1 MSLLNAV
8 HGPHHSIILDVGRMN
23 ILTDGNRLFF
33 PSKFHSKSPRSAF
46 QAKSEYLIP
55 MKTEEPS
62 KHLLWHSPKPLTY
75 TTSGLRQSDS
85 PQLQMKENYGILQQ
99 KLSASK
105 SPDNSPHTQTT
116 ETLQRNI
123 SVTVLLFKRKVMYS
137 WEALWFSSS

>member
-46 QAKSEYLIP
+46 QAKSEYWIP

-75 TTSGLRQSDS
+75 TTPGLRQSDS